1 MAGSQGTC
9 LLYFITAVSQMEAP
23 RKHQFTGQT
32 DSRLYIKMD
41 PACPAGPKNSERL
54 EMSRCETLDV

>member
-1 MAGSQGTC
+1 MSPV
-9 LLYFITAVSQMEAP
+9 FITAVSQMEAP

-41 PACPAGPKNSERL
+41 PACPAGPKIVKDWK
-54 EMSRCETLDV
+54 CHDVRR